1 MSMQNLKKIVM
12 ALTALAVLGFGYN
25 VLADDGQG
33 YRGMGKGKYAT
44 DESGRGYGRGPGGCG
59 RLAANLS
66 EEDLEKARAERN
78 AFFES
83 TRDLRQQ
90 IYQKD
95 LELQA
100 ELAKQA
106 PDVEVAAGLQKEIS
120 GMRAEMDQKRLEH
133 RLRMK
138 TINPELGMGYGH
150 QGFKGKGGSRGGKG
164 YGGGGGHCWD

>member
-1 MSMQNLKKIVM
+1 MRMQNLKKIVI
-12 ALTALAVLGFGYN
+12 ALTTLAVLGFGYN
-25 VLADDGQG
+25 VMADDGQG
-33 YRGMGKGKYAT
+33 YRGMGKGKYAAE
-44 DESGRGYGRGPGGCG
+44 DQGKGYGRGPGDCG

-83 TRDLRQQ
+83 TRVLRQNM
-90 IYQKD
+90 YQKD
-95 LELQA
+95 LELRA

-106 PDVEVAAGLQKEIS
+106 PDVNKAAGLQKEIS
-120 GMRAEMDQKRLEH
+120 EMRTEMDQKRLEH

-138 TINPELGMGYGH
+138 TISPELGMGYGH

-164 YGGGGGHCWD
+164 HGGGHCWD